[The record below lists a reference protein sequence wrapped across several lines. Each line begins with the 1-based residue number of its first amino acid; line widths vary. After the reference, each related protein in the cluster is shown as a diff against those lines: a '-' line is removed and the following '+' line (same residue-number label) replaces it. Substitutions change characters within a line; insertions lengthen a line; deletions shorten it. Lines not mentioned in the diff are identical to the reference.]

1 MLIPPKKAGIK
12 SKYNWSKLVKT
23 GVQNILGDRNHSQ
36 VMRANARYFA
46 KKNGLTI
53 TTRLHSRGI
62 KIYLVPQQPGATGQV
77 DMLNRGR
84 K

>member
-1 MLIPPKKAGIK
+1 MVMTKFSPVKIPPKKAGIK

-23 GVQNILGDRNHSQ
+23 GVQNIICDRKDSQ
-36 VMRANARYFA
+36 VIRSNAQYFA

-62 KIYLVPQQPGATGQV
+62 KIYLVPQDGEAEGGV
-77 DMLNRGR
+77 
-84 K
+84 

>member
-1 MLIPPKKAGIK
+1 MDIPKKKAGIK

-23 GVQNILGDRNHSQ
+23 GVQNILGDRDNSQ
-36 VMRANARYFA
+36 LAKCSARYFA

-62 KIYLVPQQPGATGQV
+62 KIYLVPQDGEPEG
-77 DMLNRGR
+77 GR
-84 K
+84 